1 MTRNPLRQL
10 LAAVVLSVAALPE
23 ALADNIQDFGPQTFA
38 QIKAQFAGKPFIVS
52 LWSVDCAP
60 CRVELD
66 MLGKLRQADPDF
78 PLVVIST
85 DTIEK
90 REEADD
96 ILLGYALDGVP
107 TWMFAD
113 SFVERLR
120 FSIDPM
126 WYGELP
132 RSYFYAPD
140 HSFTAHSGILT
151 AAKLAELFPYQ
162 ADSVDQR
169 EHDR

>member
-1 MTRNPLRQL
+1 MLGSIL
-10 LAAVVLSVAALPE
+10 SLALVQSAQ
-23 ALADNIQDFGPQTFA
+23 ADNIQDFGPQTFA
-38 QIKAQFAGKPFIVS
+38 QLKSQFAGKPFIVS

-66 MLGKLRQADPDF
+66 MLGKLKQADPAL

-85 DTIEK
+85 DSIEK
-90 REEADD
+90 REEAVD
-96 ILLGYALDGVP
+96 ILQGYALDGVP

-113 SFVERLR
+113 TFVERLR

-132 RSYFYAPD
+132 RSYFFAPD

-151 AAKLAELFPYQ
+151 AEKLAELFPF
-162 ADSVDQR
+162 
-169 EHDR
+169 